1 MKTPI
6 VDFVKRYAESDIS
19 RFHMPGHKG
28 KVHLGCEAL
37 DITEIDGA
45 DVLYSACGIIEKSE
59 EYTSSLFHSAHTFY
73 SAEGSS
79 LVIKAML
86 GIIKSTKKDGE
97 RPIILAARNVHKAFI
112 YACALLDLDVEW
124 LFPKHFTHLCTC
136 NITKEDV
143 KNAICRMPRKPDA
156 VYLTSPD
163 YLGQVQDIR
172 GISEVCRAYDIPLL
186 VDNAHGAYLAFLEE
200 NLHPLALGASM
211 CSDSAHKT
219 LPVLTGG
226 AYLHIAKDAPK
237 TFLSQARTMLSLFAS
252 TSPSYLILQSL
263 DLCNAYLANGYGK
276 KLADCIEKVESIK
289 KMLDEKGIFYEKS
302 EPLKLVLNARQCG
315 YTGEEIAEYLR
326 ERKMEIEFSDPD
338 FAVLMFTP
346 ENDEKDFTRLENA
359 LASLP
364 KREPFR
370 EEKPLPIP
378 NVQTALSVRDAV
390 FSPKKTVPVED
401 AVGKVCASPLVSC
414 PPAVPIV
421 MSGEVITKEAIAW
434 FAHYETALV
443 EIVDGLSNDMILK

>member
-6 VDFVKRYAESDIS
+6 VDFVKQYAESDIS

-28 KVHLGCEAL
+28 KARLGCEAL

-59 EYTSSLFHSAHTFY
+59 EFTSSLFHSAHTFY

-136 NITKEDV
+136 NLTKEDV
-143 KNAICRMPRKPDA
+143 KVTIDRMPRKPDA

-163 YLGQVQDIR
+163 YLGQTQDIH
-172 GISEVCRAYDIPLL
+172 GISEVCRVYDIPLL

-200 NLHPLALGASM
+200 NCHPLALGASM

-252 TSPSYLILQSL
+252 TSPSYLVLQSL
-263 DLCNAYLANGYGK
+263 DLCNAYLADGYKK
-276 KLADCIEKVESIK
+276 KLADCIERIESIK
-289 KMLDEKGIFYEKS
+289 KMLDKKGICYEKS
-302 EPLKLVLNARQCG
+302 EPLKLVLNAKQCG

-359 LASLP
+359 LASLS
-364 KREPFR
+364 KREPLR
-370 EEKPLPIP
+370 EAKPLPIP
-378 NVQTALSVRDAV
+378 NVQIALSVRDAV

-401 AVGKVCASPLVSC
+401 AIGKICASPLVSC

-421 MSGEVITKEAIAW
+421 MSGEVITKEALAC
-434 FAHYETALV
+434 FSHYGTELV
-443 EIVDGLSNDMILK
+443 EVVDCLSSFIILK

>member
-136 NITKEDV
+136 NLTKEDV
-143 KNAICRMPRKPDA
+143 KDAICRMSQKPDA

-172 GISEVCRAYDIPLL
+172 GISEVCRAYEIPLL

-200 NLHPLALGASM
+200 NCHPLALGASM

-237 TFLSQARTMLSLFAS
+237 EFLAQARTMLSLFAS

-263 DLCNAYLANGYGK
+263 DLCNAYLADGYK
-276 KLADCIEKVESIK
+276 QKLADCIERIEDIK
-289 KMLDEKGIFYEKS
+289 KTLDEKGIFYEKS
-302 EPLKLVLNARQCG
+302 EPLKLVLNAKQCG
-315 YTGEEIAEYLR
+315 YTGEDIARYLR

-346 ENDEKDFTRLENA
+346 ENGEKDFARLENA
-359 LASLP
+359 LTSLP
-364 KREPFR
+364 MRKMLTDR
-370 EEKPLPIP
+370 KPCTMPKAK
-378 NVQTALSVRDAV
+378 TALSIRDAV
-390 FSPKKTVPVED
+390 FAPKRTVSVEE
-401 AVGKVCASPLVSC
+401 AVGKICASPLVSC

-421 MSGEVITKEAIAW
+421 MSGEVITKEAMEW
-434 FAHYETALV
+434 FFYYGTKYV
-443 EIVDGLSNDMILK
+443 EITT

>member
-28 KVHLGCEAL
+28 KAHLGCEAL

-112 YACALLDLDVEW
+112 CACALLDLDVEW

-136 NITKEDV
+136 NLTKEDV
-143 KNAICRMPRKPDA
+143 KDAICRMSQKPDA

-200 NLHPLALGASM
+200 NCHPLALGASM

-237 TFLSQARTMLSLFAS
+237 EFLAQARTMLSLFAS

-263 DLCNAYLANGYGK
+263 DLCNAYLADGYK
-276 KLADCIEKVESIK
+276 QKLANCIERIETIK

-302 EPLKLVLNARQCG
+302 EPLKLVLNAKRCG
-315 YTGEEIAEYLR
+315 YTGEDIARYLR

-346 ENDEKDFTRLENA
+346 ENGEKDFARLENA
-359 LASLP
+359 LISLP
-364 KREPFR
+364 MR
-370 EEKPLPIP
+370 KPLTDCKPCTMP
-378 NVQTALSVRDAV
+378 KAKTALSIRDAV
-390 FSPKKTVPVED
+390 FAPKRTVSVEE
-401 AVGKVCASPLVSC
+401 AVGKICASPLVSC

-421 MSGEVITKEAIAW
+421 MSGEVITKEAMEW
-434 FAHYETALV
+434 FFYYGTKYV
-443 EIVDGLSNDMILK
+443 EITT

>member
-136 NITKEDV
+136 NLTKEDV
-143 KNAICRMPRKPDA
+143 KNAIDRMPRKPDA

-172 GISEVCRAYDIPLL
+172 GISEVCRAYEIPLL

-200 NLHPLALGASM
+200 NCHPLALGASM

-237 TFLSQARTMLSLFAS
+237 EFLAEARTMLSLFAS

-263 DLCNAYLANGYGK
+263 DLCNAYLADGYK
-276 KLADCIEKVESIK
+276 QKLADCIERIEDIK

-302 EPLKLVLNARQCG
+302 EPLKLVLNAKRCG
-315 YTGEEIAEYLR
+315 YTGEDIARYLR

-346 ENDEKDFTRLENA
+346 ENGEKDFARLENA
-359 LASLP
+359 LTSLP
-364 KREPFR
+364 MR
-370 EEKPLPIP
+370 KPLTDRKPCTMP
-378 NVQTALSVRDAV
+378 KAKTALSIRDAV
-390 FSPKKTVPVED
+390 FAPKRTVSVEE
-401 AVGKVCASPLVSC
+401 AVGKICASPLVSC

-421 MSGEVITKEAIAW
+421 MSGEVITKEAMEW
-434 FAHYETALV
+434 FFYYGTKYV
-443 EIVDGLSNDMILK
+443 EITT

>member
-28 KVHLGCEAL
+28 KAHLGCEAL

-136 NITKEDV
+136 NLTKEDV
-143 KNAICRMPRKPDA
+143 KDAICRMSQKPDA

-200 NLHPLALGASM
+200 NCHPLALGASM

-237 TFLSQARTMLSLFAS
+237 EFLAQARTMLSLFAS

-263 DLCNAYLANGYGK
+263 DLCNAYLADGYK
-276 KLADCIEKVESIK
+276 QKLADCIERIEGIK

-302 EPLKLVLNARQCG
+302 EPLKLVLNAKRCG
-315 YTGEEIAEYLR
+315 HTGEDIARYLR
-326 ERKMEIEFSDPD
+326 ERKMEIEFSDLD

-346 ENDEKDFTRLENA
+346 ENDEKDFARLENA
-359 LASLP
+359 LTSLP
-364 KREPFR
+364 MRKTLTDR
-370 EEKPLPIP
+370 KPCIIP
-378 NVQTALSVRDAV
+378 KAKTALSIRDAV
-390 FSPKKTVPVED
+390 LAPKRTVSVEE
-401 AVGKVCASPLVSC
+401 AVGKICASPLVSC

-421 MSGEVITKEAIAW
+421 MSGEVITKEAMEW
-434 FAHYETALV
+434 FFYYGTKYV
-443 EIVDGLSNDMILK
+443 EITT